1 MISKILK
8 MLVLVVGIV
17 VLIMADMTY
26 DQESIK
32 LVKRNHEMDIGKM
45 VELLASE
52 VGEFM
57 NGMERKDDLNLL
69 IARVKE

>member
-8 MLVLVVGIV
+8 ILVLVVGIV
-17 VLIMADMTY
+17 VLITADMTY

-32 LVKRNHEMDIGKM
+32 LVKRNHEMDIGEM
-45 VELLASE
+45 VELLAAE
-52 VGEFM
+52 VKEFM
-57 NGMERKDDLNLL
+57 NGMECKDDLTLL

>member
-1 MISKILK
+1 
-8 MLVLVVGIV
+8 
-17 VLIMADMTY
+17 
-26 DQESIK
+26 
-32 LVKRNHEMDIGKM
+32 MDIGEM

-57 NGMERKDDLNLL
+57 NVMERKDDLTLL